1 MRTNADSQI
10 ATAEISDGELDF
22 ISGGIASAAASVQG
36 YGASVRVGDVLGTA
50 GSLADTVTD
59 ILPVASLTHLAAV
72 QTTPGI

>member
-1 MRTNADSQI
+1 MRTNAESQI

-50 GSLADTVTD
+50 NSLVDSVTD
-59 ILPVASLTHLAAV
+59 MLPVSALTHLAAV
-72 QTTPGI
+72 QTTPGV